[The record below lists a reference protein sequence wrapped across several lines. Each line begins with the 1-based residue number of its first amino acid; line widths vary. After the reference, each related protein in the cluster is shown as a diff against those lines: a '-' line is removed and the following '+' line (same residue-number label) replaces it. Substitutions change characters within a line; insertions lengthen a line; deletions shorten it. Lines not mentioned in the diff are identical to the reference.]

1 MTDDPNS
8 WIQASAKTLA
18 ETLSSKNSDYAPGG
32 EFSNFERAARFVGGG
47 MDPLAAMLTQ
57 VGIKYTR
64 IESLRNSIDGTN
76 FESIADSL
84 LDLAGYA
91 IIAHAY
97 LSANNHQ
104 VEPELDDAEGLPD
117 WNEPDQPGVYK
128 RPGW

>member
-1 MTDDPNS
+1 MTSDPNS
-8 WIQASAKTLA
+8 WIQASVETLA
-18 ETLSSKNSDYAPGG
+18 STLQGKNQDYAPTG
-32 EFSNFERAARFVGGG
+32 EFSNFERAAQFVGGG
-47 MDPLAAMLTQ
+47 MDPLAVMLTQ

-64 IESLRNSIDGTN
+64 IESLHNSLDTTN

-104 VEPELDDAEGLPD
+104 VEPEPDDAEDSGFT
-117 WNEPDQPGVYK
+117 E
-128 RPGW
+128 RPWFDRR